1 MNETL
6 LPLFRFKAWAN
17 DELLTVLAKTDIE
30 PKITDLAIKALSH
43 SYVVDRIFA
52 AHMKR
57 KTHPYTSANLSELPT
72 LGTCQRTSEK
82 VIRNISTTCL
92 HLI

>member
-1 MNETL
+1 MYETL
-6 LPLFRFKAWAN
+6 QHLFRFKAWAN
-17 DELLTVLAKTDIE
+17 DELLTVLAKPDAE
-30 PKITDLAIKALSH
+30 RRITGLAIKALSH

-52 AHMKR
+52 AHMRR
-57 KTHPYTSANLSELPT
+57 KTHSYTSANLSELPT

-82 VIRNISTTCL
+82 VIRNISTTCP